1 MLKEWFD
8 EEEKGLQ
15 EKKASMHGL
24 RHLQRKDGCVS
35 SNEFG
40 SEIKSFQALL

>member
-8 EEEKGLQ
+8 DEEKGFQ
-15 EKKASMHGL
+15 EKKASMRGL
-24 RHLQRKDGCVS
+24 RHLQRTDGCVS
-35 SNEFG
+35 FNEFG